1 MKIGQHNASN
11 LGKRESRRTAV
22 KRLHSHWTLLQTNVH
37 KVRRLLLMAVC
48 LTDMTTAFVSWYLFI
63 YLSLGLPS
71 LIGKYSTCF
80 KIPWACGVKPS
91 TILLY
96 FSSISQCFVKWHFKE
111 GETPPKRVEKTN
123 RALLSCTECH
133 KRKQKVTISISDGKK
148 LSKVLRKAIGLTLC
162 SLLVQPVSTL

>member
-37 KVRRLLLMAVC
+37 KVRRLWLMAVC

-71 LIGKYSTCF
+71 LIGKYSACF
-80 KIPWACGVKPS
+80 KIPWACGVKPR
-91 TILLY
+91 TILLS
-96 FSSISQCFVKWHFKE
+96 FSSISQCFVKWHSRRVKDHQNVSRRGIAHYFHVRNAISE
-111 GETPPKRVEKTN
+111 SKR
-123 RALLSCTECH
+123 
-133 KRKQKVTISISDGKK
+133 
-148 LSKVLRKAIGLTLC
+148 
-162 SLLVQPVSTL
+162 